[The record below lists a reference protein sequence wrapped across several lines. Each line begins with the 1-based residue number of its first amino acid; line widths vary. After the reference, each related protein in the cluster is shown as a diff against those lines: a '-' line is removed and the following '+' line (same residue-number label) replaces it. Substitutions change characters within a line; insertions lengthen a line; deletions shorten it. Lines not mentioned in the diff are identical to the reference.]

1 MQFKPHLPQ
10 PAVMA
15 KTNTASFGS
24 LPAASWFL
32 YLFLFPGA
40 CFGLTRGMTS
50 PRDDIIFSVYYYY
63 GSESMTPGQDDVKT
77 ESVHD
82 DVTVNAHDGSIESG
96 HSKDDVKTESLHDV
110 ITVSAYYSSKRVQRE
125 DDVNTASP
133 HGDITAKTESPH
145 GDVAAKTEPPYNI
158 VTVKTQSPQ
167 DDVTVKTEP
176 PQDEVTVKTEPPQDD
191 VTIQTESPQDD
202 VTVKT
207 KSPQDEIT
215 VKTESPHNNV
225 PVTVKTESP
234 QDDVTVKTESPQ
246 DDVTVSAHHGS
257 SESGPGPDDEA
268 KAESAPDAS
277 RLHHQEFLNFTTDSF
292 LQCLSRDDNLTFAV
306 TEGALILIAL
316 NRNIT
321 ASEEDKP
328 GVFYVEGAYDDDD
341 YEAYDWTNVGEDV
354 DERSCSVTVAAPV
367 GWVWRMLFHVSPSS
381 LHQTC
386 NVDGYVNSSV
396 RGRSVIL
403 HVTISNS

>member
-1 MQFKPHLPQ
+1 
-10 PAVMA
+10 MA

-110 ITVSAYYSSKRVQRE
+110 ITVSAYYSSERVQRE

-158 VTVKTQSPQ
+158 VTVKAQSPQ

-191 VTIQTESPQDD
+191 VTIQ
-202 VTVKT
+202 
-207 KSPQDEIT
+207 
-215 VKTESPHNNV
+215 
-225 PVTVKTESP
+225 
-234 QDDVTVKTESPQ
+234 TESPQ